1 MFIPTGMH
9 RTVNDVV
16 LSKKYIIKIPSMRN
30 ECKNGTCGHPH
41 EIPFT
46 IKQEQIVCADLSCK
60 EIDTSSIKRIF
71 VPYDGSSFS
80 NRALEF
86 ALDLAKKYDSA
97 ITVVTVLTDES
108 FDNSFLDVHEVGKQ
122 IIGKEKLASMEGL
135 FKKIHILAKKFA
147 IPLKTEILTASSIT
161 DSLVSLA
168 SSNKAD
174 LIVMGTHGRG
184 DYNRLMLGS
193 VSIGVSH
200 KSPCPVLLIK

>member
-1 MFIPTGMH
+1 
-9 RTVNDVV
+9 
-16 LSKKYIIKIPSMRN
+16 MRN
-30 ECKNGTCGHPH
+30 ECKDGTCGHPH

-60 EIDTSSIKRIF
+60 ETDTSLIKHIF

-86 ALDLAKKYDSA
+86 ALDLARKYDSA
-97 ITVVTVLTDES
+97 ITVATVLTDSSLE
-108 FDNSFLDVHEVGKQ
+108 DSFLDVQEVGKQ

-135 FKKIHILAKKFA
+135 FKKIHLLAKKFS
-147 IPLKTEILTASSIT
+147 IPLKTEILASSSVT
-161 DSLVSLA
+161 DSLVSFA
-168 SSNKAD
+168 SSSKAD

-184 DYNRLMLGS
+184 DYNRLLLGS

-200 KSPCPVLLIK
+200 KASCPVLLIK

>member
-1 MFIPTGMH
+1 M
-9 RTVNDVV
+9 
-16 LSKKYIIKIPSMRN
+16 SKKYTIKIQSIRN

-60 EIDTSSIKRIF
+60 ETDTSLIKHIF
-71 VPYDGSSFS
+71 VPYDGSPFS

-86 ALDLAKKYDSA
+86 ALDLARKYDSS
-97 ITVVTVLTDES
+97 ITVATIMTDS
-108 FDNSFLDVHEVGKQ
+108 FEGSFLDVQELGKK
-122 IIGKEKLASMEGL
+122 IIDKEKLDSMEKL
-135 FKKIHILAKKFA
+135 FKKIHLLAEKFA
-147 IPLKTEILTASSIT
+147 IPLKTEILTSSSVT
-161 DSLVSLA
+161 DSLVSFA
-168 SSNKAD
+168 SSTKAD

-200 KSPCPVLLIK
+200 KASCPVLLIK